1 MAEPDRRSALT
12 SQPASP
18 DPITLEVYKN
28 LFQGIVDEA
37 GQTVMRAAHT
47 VFIKETQDFVV
58 ALATPDGESFAA
70 SRRLG
75 IWIAIGLPLRGALAA
90 VGPPREGDVYI
101 TNDPDASHGLVTHL
115 PDTFIWRPVFYGGE
129 LVCYVVAFVHLT
141 DVGGLAPG
149 SVVPSAAEMLQEG
162 LQIPPTRLISQ
173 GEPNEA
179 LLSLMAAN
187 CRSPDE
193 NRGDLRALLSAVDT
207 AAQRVVGLI
216 EKEGPAGVR
225 SGMAGVL
232 DYAETQARQVFRSL
246 PDGTYTFADYLE
258 GDVVPGGRPIRV
270 KLSLV
275 ARDGELTLDFSET
288 DPQVRA
294 ALNIATYSQDGHYL
308 IVIGL
313 VNFLRS
319 INPDITYNSGLVR
332 PVRLVAPRGSLL
344 NPEPGAPCGARQAT
358 FFRVAEVIM
367 GALAQAIPE
376 RIPAAGCGQG
386 SILFVAVPDF
396 KTGRSR
402 VSIVQ
407 PLVGGSGGRPPC
419 PEGSEGMDGTDGV
432 DFNTGFYR
440 NIPTEVLESD
450 LPVVVE
456 RYGLRPDSGGPGRFR
471 GGMGLDYALTVLP
484 PEAILTSRG
493 MERYFFQPWGRE
505 GGRPGANGRT
515 RLTAPDGATTEL
527 GKLDLLRP
535 PPRSTLAV
543 ETAGGGGYG
552 DPSERD
558 PDLVLRDVLD
568 GLVSDGRARR
578 DYGVAIRDGKLDR
591 EQTAALRAGRPLP
604 QARFDF
610 GHNRLAYEQRWP
622 DSLQSALNRVTAGL
636 AAAPRQYVRRRLVEA
651 IEGRQDRGEPVDE
664 AVLRALFGQVMDEL
678 EASLL
683 ETL

>member
-1 MAEPDRRSALT
+1 MSPTAS
-12 SQPASP
+12 SQQPAA

-37 GQTVMRAAHT
+37 GQTIMRAAHT

-70 SRRLG
+70 SRRVG
-75 IWIAIGLPLRGALAA
+75 IWIAIGLPLRGALERI
-90 VGPPREGDVYI
+90 GPPREGDVYI

-115 PDTFIWRPVFYGGE
+115 PDTFIWRPVFCRGE

-149 SVVPSAAEMLQEG
+149 SVVPSAAEQLQEG
-162 LQIPPTRLISQ
+162 LLIPPTRLID
-173 GEPNEA
+173 GGRLNEGLRA
-179 LLSLMAAN
+179 LMQAN
-187 CRSPDE
+187 CRSPRQ
-193 NRGDLRALLSAVDT
+193 NQGDMRALLSAVNT
-207 AAQRVVGLI
+207 AAQRVDELL
-216 EKEGPAGVR
+216 EKEGLESVR
-225 SGMAGVL
+225 VGMSGVL
-232 DYAETQARQVFRSL
+232 DYAETQARQVFRTI
-246 PDGTYTFADYLE
+246 PDGTYRFADYLE

-270 KLSLV
+270 ALDLV
-275 ARDGELTLDFSET
+275 ARDGELRLDFSET

-313 VNFLRS
+313 VSFLRS

-367 GALAQAIPE
+367 GALAQAIPD

-396 KTGRSR
+396 TTGRSR

-407 PLVGGSGGRPPC
+407 PLVGGSGGRP
-419 PEGSEGMDGTDGV
+419 SDDGTDGV

-440 NIPTEVLESD
+440 NIPTEVLESE

-456 RYGLRPDSGGPGRFR
+456 RYGLRLDSGGAGRFR

-484 PEAILTSRG
+484 PEAVLTSRG

-515 RLTAPDGATTEL
+515 RLVERDGSQTEL
-527 GKLDLLRP
+527 GKLDVLRP
-535 PPRSTLAV
+535 PPRATLAV

-552 DPSERD
+552 DPFGRD
-558 PDLVLRDVLD
+558 PALVLADVLD
-568 GLVSDGRARR
+568 GLVSPEQARR
-578 DYGVAIRDGKLDR
+578 EYGVAIVNSLVDEAGTAGLRDGR
-591 EQTAALRAGRPLP
+591 RPP
-604 QARFDF
+604 AERFDF
-610 GHNRLAYEQRWP
+610 GPNRRAYEERWP
-622 DSLQSALNRVTAGL
+622 DALQTLLNQLTGGL
-636 AAAPRQYVRRRLVEA
+636 VAAPRQYVRARLIAAIEQGRGDGQVIDEQALRRLFARIMEA
-651 IEGRQDRGEPVDE
+651 
-664 AVLRALFGQVMDEL
+664 L
-678 EASLL
+678 EVSLL

>member
-1 MAEPDRRSALT
+1 MT
-12 SQPASP
+12 V

-28 LFQGIVDEA
+28 QFQGIVDEA

-58 ALATPDGESFAA
+58 ALATPNGESFAA

-75 IWIAIGLPLRGALAA
+75 IWIAIGLPLAGALAA

-115 PDTFIWRPVFYGGE
+115 PDTFLWRPVFYGGE

-149 SVVPSAAEMLQEG
+149 SVVPSAAEQLQEG
-162 LQIPPTRLISQ
+162 LLIPPTRLIAQ
-173 GEPNEA
+173 GEPNEG
-179 LLSLMAAN
+179 LLALMAAN
-187 CRSPDE
+187 CRSPRQ
-193 NRGDLRALLSAVDT
+193 NRGDLRALLSAVNT
-207 AAQRVVGLI
+207 AAQRVVELI
-216 EKEGPAGVR
+216 EKEGLDSVRAG
-225 SGMAGVL
+225 MEGVL
-232 DYAETQARQVFRSL
+232 GYAETQAREVFRSL
-246 PDGTYTFADYLE
+246 PNGTYTFADYLE
-258 GDVVPGGRPIRV
+258 GDVVPGGRPIRI
-270 KLSLV
+270 KLALV

-313 VNFLRS
+313 VSFLRS

-367 GALAQAIPE
+367 GALALAIPE

-396 KTGRSR
+396 KTGRGQ

-407 PLVGGSGGRPPC
+407 PLVGGSGGRPT
-419 PEGSEGMDGTDGV
+419 MDGTDGV

-440 NIPTEVLESD
+440 NIPSEVLESD
-450 LPVVVE
+450 LPVVAE
-456 RYGLRPDSGGPGRFR
+456 RYGLRADSGGAGTYR
-471 GGMGLDYALTVLP
+471 GGLGLDYALTILP
-484 PEAILTSRG
+484 PEAVLTARG

-505 GGRPGANGRT
+505 GGRPGANGQT
-515 RLTAPDGATTEL
+515 RLLAPNRPAAEL

-535 PPRSTLAV
+535 PPRATLAV
-543 ETAGGGGYG
+543 MTAGGGGFG
-552 DPSERD
+552 DPFERD
-558 PDLVLRDVLD
+558 PALVRADVLD
-568 GLVSDGRARR
+568 GYISVEQARAE
-578 DYGVAIRDGKLDR
+578 YGVVVRDGQVDAAA
-591 EQTAALRAGRPLP
+591 TVALRSGARPSGE
-604 QARFDF
+604 RFDF
-610 GHNRLAYEQRWP
+610 GPNRRAHERRWP
-622 DSLQSALNRVTAGL
+622 DALQTALNRVTAGL
-636 AAAPRQYVRRRLVEA
+636 AAAPRQYVRARLVEA
-651 IEGRQDRGEPVDE
+651 IEAGQARGESPDE
-664 AVLRALFGQVMDEL
+664 AAVSVAFDQVMTEL

-683 ETL
+683 ETF

>member
-1 MAEPDRRSALT
+1 MRPIPNAHLATL
-12 SQPASP
+12 

-37 GQTVMRAAHT
+37 GQTIMRAAHT

-58 ALATPDGESFAA
+58 ALATPQGESFAA

-75 IWIAIGLPLRGALAA
+75 IWIAIGLPLAGALAA
-90 VGPPREGDVYI
+90 IGEPREGDVYI
-101 TNDPDASHGLVTHL
+101 TNAPDASRGLVTHL
-115 PDTFIWRPVFYGGE
+115 PDTFIWRPVFHGDK

-149 SVVPSAAEMLQEG
+149 SVVPSAGEQLQEG
-162 LQIPPTRLISQ
+162 LIIPPTRLLDRGQ
-173 GEPNEA
+173 PNEG
-179 LLSLMAAN
+179 LLALMAAN
-187 CRSPDE
+187 CRSPE
-193 NRGDLRALLSAVDT
+193 QNRGDLRAMLSAVNT
-207 AAQRVVGLI
+207 AAQRVGDLI
-216 EKEGPAGVR
+216 DKEGLAGVR
-225 SGMAGVL
+225 AGIAGVL
-232 DYAETQARQVFRSL
+232 DYAETQARQVFRAI
-246 PDGTYTFADYLE
+246 PDGTYEFADYLE
-258 GDVVPGGRPIRV
+258 GDVVPGGRPIRIHLALGV
-270 KLSLV
+270 
-275 ARDGELTLDFSET
+275 RDGELTLDFSET

-313 VNFLRS
+313 VSFLRS

-367 GALAQAIPE
+367 GALAVAIPE

-396 KTGRSR
+396 KTGRGR

-407 PLVGGSGGRPPC
+407 PLVGGSGGRPT
-419 PEGSEGMDGTDGV
+419 MDGTDGV

-456 RYGLRPDSGGPGRFR
+456 RYGLRPDSGGAGRFR
-471 GGMGLDYALTVLP
+471 GGMGLDYALTILP
-484 PEAILTSRG
+484 PEAVLTARG

-515 RLTAPDGATTEL
+515 RVSAPGEPTADL

-535 PPRSTLAV
+535 PPRATIEI

-552 DPSERD
+552 DPFERD
-558 PDLVLRDVLD
+558 PAMVLADVLD
-568 GLVSDGRARR
+568 GLVSVEQARR
-578 DYGVAIRDGKLDR
+578 DYGVALEAGQVD
-591 EQTAALRAGRPLP
+591 EAATAALRRGPRPP
-604 QARFDF
+604 SQRFDF
-610 GHNRLAYEQRWP
+610 GPNRRDFEERWP
-622 DSLQSALNRVTAGL
+622 PGLQSALNHLTDGL
-636 AAAPRQYVRRRLVEA
+636 APAPRQYVRARLVQAVEA
-651 IEGRQDRGEPVDE
+651 EWADGNPPDR
-664 AVLRALFGQVMDEL
+664 AALRTTFERVMAEL
-678 EASLL
+678 ETSLL
-683 ETL
+683 ESI